1 MKIPPFKEIN
11 PPNDKGY
18 WINKKTN
25 QSFGG
30 QYASPVLLENLKK
43 LEVGF
48 KKAMSDKSFI
58 DDLEHDNA
66 YYLGLPT
73 PVQYSKELTE
83 LAGGEGKVG
92 KIYLKRTDL
101 TSGGSH
107 KPVNALGSVKLAKYL
122 GYKRI
127 YTETGAAQNSRAV
140 AAACAKENMD
150 LVVFIGEKDYQRVN
164 LNATVTELFFNSN
177 SKIIRVTDG
186 NATLLPAM
194 AAALRAWSGDPES
207 LYVVGSVCGPHPY
220 PLIVRTFQSVI
231 GRAAKQQMIELTG
244 RPADACWAVVGGGSN
259 CMALMYDHIPEKCQ
273 LYGVES
279 SGSGIASGKHA
290 ATISSGKSKVAIML
304 GQKANTLVDENFQVL
319 ESHSAAAGLDF
330 SGTGPEISY
339 LHSIG
344 RLKFAPPVTDKD
356 AIEMYH
362 IISTTTGVLPA
373 LEFCY
378 CCSAAVKE
386 IRKRQNPNEN
396 HLLHFCGRGESNAV
410 EMLKNKNEKK

>member
-1 MKIPPFKEIN
+1 MKIESFKEIN
-11 PPNDKGY
+11 SPNEQGY

-48 KKAMSDKSFI
+48 KKAMSDKSFMASL
-58 DDLEHDNA
+58 DHDNA
-66 YYLGLPT
+66 SYLGLPT
-73 PVQYSKELTE
+73 PVQFSPELTA
-83 LAGGEGKVG
+83 LAGNKGEVG

-140 AAACAKENMD
+140 AAACAKEG
-150 LVVFIGEKDYQRVN
+150 LECIVYIGEKDFKRVN
-164 LNATVTELFFNSN
+164 LNATVTSLFGA
-177 SKIIRVTDG
+177 KIIRVTDG

-244 RPADACWAVVGGGSN
+244 RVADTAWAVVGGGSN
-259 CMALMYDHIPEKCQ
+259 CLALHYPHIPEKTE
-273 LYGVES
+273 LWGVES
-279 SGSGIASGKHA
+279 AGHGIETGKHA

-304 GQKANTLVDENFQVL
+304 GQKANALVDENFQVL

-344 RLKFAPPVTDKD
+344 RLKFAPPVTDKE

-362 IISTTTGVLPA
+362 KISTTTGILPA
-373 LEFCY
+373 LEFCF
-378 CCSAAVKE
+378 CAFAAIKE
-386 IRKRQNPNEN
+386 IRKRKNPNEN

-410 EMLKNKNEKK
+410 DMLKLKNDKK